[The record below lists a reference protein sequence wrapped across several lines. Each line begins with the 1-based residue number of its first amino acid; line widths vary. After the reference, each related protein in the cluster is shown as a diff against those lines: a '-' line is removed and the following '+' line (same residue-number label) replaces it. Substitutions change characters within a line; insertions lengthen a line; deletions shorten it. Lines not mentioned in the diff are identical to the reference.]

1 MTSPVTAGPCR
12 SSASVPQLVPGAR
25 SSHRLRTDPRSTMSA
40 VLGILAATLSIAVV
54 WPQVWRS
61 CRHRRTLGLS
71 PTSAWLAVALNLSWL
86 AFGLLS
92 GDPVQIVTNAVVGTG
107 NAAVL
112 VALLLTQPRLRAPRV
127 LLRTAPSAAV
137 LAALAG
143 GVLAGAALLGTDPAA
158 AAALLGGV
166 ASVVGAAAA
175 LPQPVSLLRD
185 RTQDLSGLSP
195 ARWWLG
201 SGSCAAWT
209 GYGWCLDQAAV
220 WLSAGV
226 GLCCSLVVCGM
237 LRARRALLPAA
248 GSAAA
253 AGDVAGIQCP
263 LRQVGAE
270 GVAHGCGAGRP
281 PVHAAADL
289 RLVLG
294 PLEPV
299 DHRQAGQP
307 LRQPRFEQLPP
318 PGLLDGQLV
327 GATTAGGEERRG
339 LRDGDRLA
347 VPLAVLGVEVR

>member
-1 MTSPVTAGPCR
+1 
-12 SSASVPQLVPGAR
+12 
-25 SSHRLRTDPRSTMSA
+25 MSA
-40 VLGILAATLSIAVV
+40 ALGILAATLSIAVV
-54 WPQVWRS
+54 WPQVWLS

-71 PTSAWLAVALNLSWL
+71 PTSAWLAVALNLCWL

-92 GDPVQIVTNAVVGTG
+92 GDPVQIVTNAVVGAG

-127 LLRTAPSAAV
+127 LLRTASGAVV
-137 LAALAG
+137 LAALATG
-143 GVLAGAALLGTDPAA
+143 GPATTGLLGTDPAA

-209 GYGWCLDQAAV
+209 GYGWCVDQPMV
-220 WLSAGV
+220 WLSAGI
-226 GLCCSLVVCGM
+226 GLCCALVVCGM
-237 LRARRALLPAA
+237 LRARRAVLPVA

-253 AGDVAGIQCP
+253 AGDGAGVEAP

-270 GVAHGCGAGRP
+270 GVAHRRGAGRA
-281 PVHAAADL
+281 PVHPAADL

-294 PLEPV
+294 PFEPG
-299 DHRQAGQP
+299 DDRPAWQALGQP
-307 LRQPRFEQLPP
+307 RIEQLLP
-318 PGLLDGQLV
+318 PGLLDGRLV
-327 GATTAGGEERRG
+327 GPAGARGEERRR

-347 VPLAVLGVEVR
+347 VPGVEGR

>member
-1 MTSPVTAGPCR
+1 MDDADD
-12 SSASVPQLVPGAR
+12 VPGHRRPSRSPPSAPHPVPGDR

-40 VLGILAATLSIAVV
+40 ALGILAATLSISVV

-71 PTSAWLAVALNLSWL
+71 PTSAWLAVALNLCWL

-112 VALLLTQPRLRAPRV
+112 VALLLTQPRLRAPHV
-127 LLRTAPSAAV
+127 LLRTAPGAAV
-137 LAALAG
+137 LAALAAG
-143 GVLAGAALLGTDPAA
+143 GLAGTRLLGTDPAA
-158 AAALLGGV
+158 AAALLGGI

-201 SGSCAAWT
+201 SGACAAWT

-237 LRARRALLPAA
+237 LRARRAI
-248 GSAAA
+248 GSASA
-253 AGDVAGIQCP
+253 AGDVAGVEGP

-270 GVAHGCGAGRP
+270 GVAHRRGPGRA
-281 PVHAAADL
+281 PVHPAADL
-289 RLVLG
+289 RLLLG

-307 LRQPRFEQLPP
+307 LGQPRVEQLPP
-318 PGLLDGQLV
+318 PGLLHGQLAV
-327 GATTAGGEERRG
+327 ATAVGGEERRG
-339 LRDGDRLA
+339 LRDGHRLA